1 MKNKKV
7 IGSII
12 FIIALFFMLNT
23 FDTGIIQKIGIWA
36 YILAVVGIAGV
47 FFSLK
52 TGDRVKLFL
61 YTVVFLTGI
70 FLVVINNF
78 VLLNPGMILLPAV
91 LFIIGGAL
99 LMLFID
105 NSGQKAFLIAGS
117 FLIIISLLL
126 IFVIKTGYILIY
138 ANKMSFYILDF
149 WPAIF
154 IVLGFLLLA
163 GRYK

>member
-12 FIIALFFMLNT
+12 FVIALFFMLNT
-23 FDTGIIQKIGIWA
+23 FDTGIIQEIGIWA

-47 FFSLK
+47 FFSLN

-126 IFVIKTGYILIY
+126 IFVIKTGYILTY